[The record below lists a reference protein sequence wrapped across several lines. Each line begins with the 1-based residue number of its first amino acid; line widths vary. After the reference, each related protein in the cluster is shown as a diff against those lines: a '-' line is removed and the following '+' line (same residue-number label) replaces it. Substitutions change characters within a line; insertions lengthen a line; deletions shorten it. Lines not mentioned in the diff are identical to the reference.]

1 MVGLIDE
8 LTLEQIDP
16 QTGDSL
22 GCWKTINTDQDSET
36 SDAEECLYAL
46 KSQSINNEVI
56 VSFIDAV
63 ESGKLQL
70 LEKRTDVGYDLNDK
84 DHIEQEVAP
93 FAQTDLL
100 LEEIANLKLE
110 VTSSGKFTVKQ
121 NSRRTDRDRY
131 SSVSYGIWYISAYE
145 DNYTK
150 AQEGD
155 MSDFLLIN

>member
-22 GCWKTINTDQDSET
+22 GCWKTVNTDQESET
-36 SDAEECLYAL
+36 NDAEECLYAL
-46 KSQSINNEVI
+46 KSQSINNDVI
-56 VSFIDAV
+56 VSFIDVV

-70 LEKRTDVGYDLNDK
+70 LEKRTDVGYDMNDA

-110 VTSSGKFTVKQ
+110 VTNSGKFTVKQ

-131 SSVSYGIWYISAYE
+131 SSVSYGIWYISEYE